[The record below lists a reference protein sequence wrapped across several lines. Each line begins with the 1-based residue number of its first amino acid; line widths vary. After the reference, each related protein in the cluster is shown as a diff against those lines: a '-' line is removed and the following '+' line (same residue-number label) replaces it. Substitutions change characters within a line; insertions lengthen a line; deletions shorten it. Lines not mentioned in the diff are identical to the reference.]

1 MFCAFC
7 GKQISD
13 TAKFCPACGKATGVG
28 APVSAPAPAP
38 VSAPVPQPAPA
49 PAPIPVPA
57 PAPQGGPC
65 CHVCRTPIPCGDTC
79 PNCGAKLPVPGPGTT
94 WADVMEAERH
104 AKAKKKKAWLVVG
117 CVLGGLVALTL
128 IALLLLRFLGIGGML
143 GSAEDTPAEEAS
155 AEEAALTYNEG
166 MNGGGDA
173 YDSGDYETALE
184 YYLAALDAAEG
195 GEEELNARSCLART
209 YLALEEYE
217 SCMEMCHAVLETDAE
232 LVEMYAYLAQCY
244 YETGDPYLALDTVY
258 LGMNVDDTYGPL
270 VEFSIR
276 LEEELGIAAP
286 EETPEEIV
294 DVGIPDLI
302 TVTVMVGDPMAE
314 LCIELAYQLGY
325 ELGVDTGVA
334 SLDDP
339 FVAMDM
345 MLAGESDALMA
356 SVTQATCEEMGYGD
370 FVYTLPYCE
379 WAGEEYCVVLPA
391 THADLRDAF
400 SEIIILL
407 SEAGVM
413 QEMLDAMLPG
423 AVALY

>member
-1 MFCAFC
+1 MIKIIALCGAQNVAAKKRFEFICVCGREKKAPSVRRALLLSCFSTKSVLPYCYQKGACAQKEKIMFCAFC

-28 APVSAPAPAP
+28 APVNAP

-104 AKAKKKKAWLVVG
+104 AKAKKKKAWLIAG
-117 CVLGGLVALTL
+117 CVLGGLVALVL
-128 IALLLLRFLGIGGML
+128 IALLLLRFLGIGGGML
-143 GSAEDTPAEEAS
+143 GSAEDTPAEEAP

-209 YLALEEYE
+209 
-217 SCMEMCHAVLETDAE
+217 
-232 LVEMYAYLAQCY
+232 
-244 YETGDPYLALDTVY
+244 
-258 LGMNVDDTYGPL
+258 
-270 VEFSIR
+270 
-276 LEEELGIAAP
+276 
-286 EETPEEIV
+286 
-294 DVGIPDLI
+294 
-302 TVTVMVGDPMAE
+302 
-314 LCIELAYQLGY
+314 
-325 ELGVDTGVA
+325 
-334 SLDDP
+334 
-339 FVAMDM
+339 
-345 MLAGESDALMA
+345 
-356 SVTQATCEEMGYGD
+356 
-370 FVYTLPYCE
+370 
-379 WAGEEYCVVLPA
+379 
-391 THADLRDAF
+391 
-400 SEIIILL
+400 
-407 SEAGVM
+407 
-413 QEMLDAMLPG
+413 
-423 AVALY
+423 